1 MIAAIHAGWKGAFKG
16 IIKRTLNFMIKKGC
30 DPKNVTAVIGPCI
43 SVKNY
48 EVKKDFIKKLI
59 KKDGKNKKFF
69 KKIQN
74 KDFFDLK
81 KYVLSQ
87 LKALNIK
94 KIDIINKNTF
104 NPKNN
109 FFSARRSISRN
120 ENDYGRNI
128 SVIMINWQ
136 YLMKLLTGNSNKPL
150 SKNIAKYL
158 KSKLVNS
165 SIKKFSDGEIY
176 IEINENI
183 RGNSIFII
191 QSISSPANDNLME
204 LLLCIDALKRSSAKN
219 ITAVIPYFGYA
230 RQDRKVVPRT
240 SISAKLVSNLITKA
254 GADRVVTVDLHAGQ
268 IQGFFDIPVDNLFA
282 TPIFARHAKKNIKSK
297 NIICVAPDVGGTER
311 ARALGKI
318 LNVELAIV
326 DKRRP
331 KPGQSKVMNVIGNV
345 KGKTCIIVDDI
356 IDSGG
361 TIVNAAKALKDRG
374 AKEVYVYI
382 THGVLSG
389 EAVDKIKKSVI
400 RKLVITD
407 TIDNHDK
414 IKNVKNIEVLPI
426 SALMGEAIK
435 RISNSTSVSDLF
447 K

>member
-1 MIAAIHAGWKGAFKG
+1 
-16 IIKRTLNFMIKKGC
+16 
-30 DPKNVTAVIGPCI
+30 
-43 SVKNY
+43 
-48 EVKKDFIKKLI
+48 
-59 KKDGKNKKFF
+59 
-69 KKIQN
+69 
-74 KDFFDLK
+74 
-81 KYVLSQ
+81 
-87 LKALNIK
+87 
-94 KIDIINKNTF
+94 
-104 NPKNN
+104 
-109 FFSARRSISRN
+109 
-120 ENDYGRNI
+120 
-128 SVIMINWQ
+128 
-136 YLMKLLTGNSNKPL
+136 MKLLSGNSNKPL

-165 SIKKFSDGEIY
+165 SIRNFSDGEIY
-176 IEINENI
+176 VEINENI
-183 RGNSIFII
+183 RGNSIFLI

-230 RQDRKVVPRT
+230 RQDRKVAPRT

-282 TPIFARHAKKNIKSK
+282 TPIFARHVKKKIKSK
-297 NIICVAPDVGGTER
+297 SLICVAPDVGGTER

-318 LNVELAIV
+318 LNVGLAIV

-331 KPGQSKVMNVIGNV
+331 KPGQSQVMNIVGDV

-389 EAVDKIKKSVI
+389 EAVKKIKKSVI
-400 RKLVITD
+400 KNLVITD
-407 TIDNHDK
+407 TIDNMNRVK
-414 IKNVKNIEVLPI
+414 GAKNIEVLSI
-426 SALMGEAIK
+426 SSLMGEAIK

>member
-1 MIAAIHAGWKGAFKG
+1 M
-16 IIKRTLNFMIKKGC
+16 
-30 DPKNVTAVIGPCI
+30 
-43 SVKNY
+43 
-48 EVKKDFIKKLI
+48 
-59 KKDGKNKKFF
+59 
-69 KKIQN
+69 KI
-74 KDFFDLK
+74 
-81 KYVLSQ
+81 
-87 LKALNIK
+87 
-94 KIDIINKNTF
+94 
-104 NPKNN
+104 
-109 FFSARRSISRN
+109 
-120 ENDYGRNI
+120 
-128 SVIMINWQ
+128 
-136 YLMKLLTGNSNKPL
+136 LTGNSNKNL
-150 SKNIAKYL
+150 SETISKQL
-158 KSKLVNS
+158 KTKLVNN
-165 SIKKFSDGEIY
+165 SIKKFADSEIY

-282 TPIFARHAKKNIKSK
+282 TPIFARHIKKRIKNK
-297 NIICVAPDVGGTER
+297 NLICVAPDVGGVER
-311 ARALGKI
+311 TRALARKLDVGLSI
-318 LNVELAIV
+318 I

-331 KPGQSKVMNVIGNV
+331 TPGKSQVMNVVGNV
-345 KGKTCIIVDDI
+345 SGKTCIIVDDI

-361 TIVNAAKALKDRG
+361 TIVNAADALIKRG
-374 AKEVYVYI
+374 AKEVHVYI

-389 EAVDKIKKSVI
+389 EAVKKIKKSKI
-400 RKLVITD
+400 KKLVITD
-407 TIDNHDK
+407 TINNSDK
-414 IKNVKNIEVLPI
+414 LKNSTNIEVLSI
-426 SALMGEAIK
+426 SNLLAEAIK

>member
-1 MIAAIHAGWKGAFKG
+1 
-16 IIKRTLNFMIKKGC
+16 
-30 DPKNVTAVIGPCI
+30 
-43 SVKNY
+43 
-48 EVKKDFIKKLI
+48 
-59 KKDGKNKKFF
+59 
-69 KKIQN
+69 
-74 KDFFDLK
+74 
-81 KYVLSQ
+81 
-87 LKALNIK
+87 
-94 KIDIINKNTF
+94 
-104 NPKNN
+104 
-109 FFSARRSISRN
+109 
-120 ENDYGRNI
+120 
-128 SVIMINWQ
+128 
-136 YLMKLLTGNSNKPL
+136 MKLLSGTSNKPL
-150 SKNIAKYL
+150 SKDIAKFL

-165 SIKKFSDGEIY
+165 SIRNFADGEIY
-176 IEINENI
+176 IELNENI

-268 IQGFFDIPVDNLFA
+268 IQGFFDIPVDNLFS
-282 TPIFARHAKKNIKSK
+282 TPIFARHVKKNIKSK
-297 NIICVAPDVGGTER
+297 SIVCVAPDVGGTER

-318 LNVELAIV
+318 LNVGLAIV

-331 KPGQSKVMNVIGNV
+331 KPGQSQVMNIIGEV

-361 TIVNAAKALKDRG
+361 TIVNAAKALKNRG

-389 EAVDKIKKSVI
+389 EAIKKIKNSVI
-400 RKLVITD
+400 KNLVITD
-407 TIDNHDK
+407 TIDN
-414 IKNVKNIEVLPI
+414 KNKTKSAKNIEVLSI

>member
-1 MIAAIHAGWKGAFKG
+1 
-16 IIKRTLNFMIKKGC
+16 
-30 DPKNVTAVIGPCI
+30 
-43 SVKNY
+43 
-48 EVKKDFIKKLI
+48 
-59 KKDGKNKKFF
+59 
-69 KKIQN
+69 
-74 KDFFDLK
+74 
-81 KYVLSQ
+81 
-87 LKALNIK
+87 
-94 KIDIINKNTF
+94 
-104 NPKNN
+104 
-109 FFSARRSISRN
+109 
-120 ENDYGRNI
+120 
-128 SVIMINWQ
+128 
-136 YLMKLLTGNSNKPL
+136 MKLLTGNSNKAL

-158 KSKLVNS
+158 KTKIVNS
-165 SIKKFSDGEIY
+165 SIRKFADGEIY

-268 IQGFFDIPVDNLFA
+268 IQGFFDIPVDNLFS
-282 TPIFARHAKKNIKSK
+282 TPIFARHIKKKVKSK
-297 NIICVAPDVGGTER
+297 KIICVAPDVGGTER

-318 LNVELAIV
+318 LNVGLAII

-331 KPGQSKVMNVIGNV
+331 KPGQSQVMNIVGDV
-345 KGKTCIIVDDI
+345 KGKTCILVDDI

-361 TIVNAAKALKDRG
+361 TIVNAAAALKKRG

-389 EAVDKIKKSVI
+389 EAVKKIKNSFIKN
-400 RKLVITD
+400 LVITD
-407 TIDNHDK
+407 TIDNYART
-414 IKNVKNIEVLPI
+414 KNVKNIEVLPI

>member
-1 MIAAIHAGWKGAFKG
+1 
-16 IIKRTLNFMIKKGC
+16 
-30 DPKNVTAVIGPCI
+30 
-43 SVKNY
+43 
-48 EVKKDFIKKLI
+48 
-59 KKDGKNKKFF
+59 
-69 KKIQN
+69 
-74 KDFFDLK
+74 
-81 KYVLSQ
+81 
-87 LKALNIK
+87 
-94 KIDIINKNTF
+94 
-104 NPKNN
+104 
-109 FFSARRSISRN
+109 
-120 ENDYGRNI
+120 
-128 SVIMINWQ
+128 
-136 YLMKLLTGNSNKPL
+136 MKLLSGNSNKPL
-150 SKNIAKYL
+150 SKKIAKFL

-165 SIKKFSDGEIY
+165 SIRKFSDGEIY

-183 RGNSIFII
+183 RGNSIFIL

-282 TPIFARHAKKNIKSK
+282 TPIFARHVKKKIKSK
-297 NIICVAPDVGGTER
+297 NIICVTPDVGGTER
-311 ARALGKI
+311 ARALGKL
-318 LNVELAIV
+318 LNVGLAIV

-331 KPGQSKVMNVIGNV
+331 KPGQSQVMNIIGNV
-345 KGKTCIIVDDI
+345 KGKTCVIVDDI

-389 EAVDKIKKSVI
+389 DAVKKIKNSVI
-400 RKLVITD
+400 KNLVITD
-407 TIDNHDK
+407 TIDNGEKVK
-414 IKNVKNIEVLPI
+414 IAKNIEVLPI
-426 SALMGEAIK
+426 SGLMGEAIK

>member
-1 MIAAIHAGWKGAFKG
+1 
-16 IIKRTLNFMIKKGC
+16 
-30 DPKNVTAVIGPCI
+30 
-43 SVKNY
+43 
-48 EVKKDFIKKLI
+48 
-59 KKDGKNKKFF
+59 
-69 KKIQN
+69 
-74 KDFFDLK
+74 
-81 KYVLSQ
+81 
-87 LKALNIK
+87 
-94 KIDIINKNTF
+94 
-104 NPKNN
+104 
-109 FFSARRSISRN
+109 
-120 ENDYGRNI
+120 
-128 SVIMINWQ
+128 
-136 YLMKLLTGNSNKPL
+136 MKLLSGNSNKNL
-150 SKNIAKYL
+150 STKIAKFL
-158 KSKLVNS
+158 KTKLVNS
-165 SIKKFSDGEIY
+165 SIRKFADGEIY

-219 ITAVIPYFGYA
+219 ITTVIPYFGYA

-254 GADRVVTVDLHAGQ
+254 GADRVVTLDLHAGQ

-282 TPIFARHAKKNIKSK
+282 TPIFARHVKKNIKSK

-318 LNVELAIV
+318 LDVGLAIV

-331 KPGQSKVMNVIGNV
+331 VPGKSKVMNVIGNV
-345 KGKTCIIVDDI
+345 KDKTCIIVDDI

-361 TIVNAAKALKDRG
+361 TIVNSAKALKDRG

-389 EAVDKIKKSVI
+389 EAIKKIQKSDVK
-400 RKLVITD
+400 KLVITD
-407 TIDNHDK
+407 SIDNSDK
-414 IKNVKNIEVLPI
+414 IKNTRNIEVLTI
-426 SALMGEAIK
+426 YNLLGEAIK